1 MEKYIENKPSTSYS
15 QNVLHNLKT
24 YFLHDDFKSNLQR
37 DAVYQILRGTN
48 DVFVSM
54 PTGSGKSLCFQ
65 LPAVMQENKV
75 TIVFSP
81 LLALMKDQ
89 IDHLKK
95 LKIHADTINSKT
107 PAAQR
112 EKIINDLKCKK
123 TSIKLLYVTPEQ
135 AATNTFKDILRSL
148 YKVKKV
154 AYIVVDE
161 AHCVSQWGHD
171 FRPDY
176 LKLGTLRQQYSDVPC
191 VALTATASA
200 VVVED
205 IINQLKLKNLR
216 KFKTPCFRSNL
227 YYDIIYQDSLEH
239 SYSHLKQFVVKHLP
253 AEEELSPMNRA
264 CGIIYCRT
272 RDLTEEVAQV
282 LSKTGVP
289 TVAYHAGLREKL
301 RVEVQNQWCEGK
313 YRVIAATISFGM
325 GVDKATVRFVVHW
338 GIASSIPAYYQESGR
353 AGRDGKPA
361 FCRIYHARNAK
372 SSYEFILRS
381 EVFKAKTKEKKEK
394 AEESCK
400 SFQKMVKF
408 CESVECRHAMF
419 ATFFGDEKPKCK
431 KQCDVCSNKEAVEE
445 SLGSFCVGGGLPRGS
460 RTSFVTQEQ
469 WNSGYND
476 LYGSGRKGMSEDFES
491 YNEEGSCRSPNSD
504 RNPKL
509 TGMIKKQLSLRRA
522 SQHSDDDDDDSYKVK
537 ANLSKVR
544 AAESTKIKVN
554 GLTINAREGYVK
566 FLQELLQKNLDQCS
580 IVDPP
585 DNALNSSDV
594 EQAALDLE
602 YQAFTA
608 NKAMSL
614 YRRAIAKLSAD
625 VKNATKQMSLYIL
638 LKSYES
644 HNSKNSNSI
653 SSVQEEKLSTAK
665 SKNPFVSASTLIG
678 MSKTLEENKRVSKK
692 NKSEEKSKGQT
703 SVSSYF
709 KNSSEKAKFKNSSP
723 TSEIVE
729 IPSDDEDEDH
739 NLEEKNQH
747 KEYEELLKFS
757 NNSDRN
763 IKTSKCYSENELDS
777 CKTGASFAHDL
788 QQADVEAL
796 TDIQSK
802 LTRETTEESEKSGLF
817 FNVDDLFEESPKDEL
832 INDKNVDKNVNVVLS
847 DDAQHCNQKSNP
859 LKHQCKEIDLSKNKG
874 KEANIHNSNYFQSE
888 KNNLTPNHKHRKR
901 KMFENSFGDSESI
914 VSDIITCKKFKSPID
929 KPSEVQIEKNIEC
942 KKVVREMKKSPKMKN
957 KSDINKIISRTKSL
971 DNGNSNYKLRLQKNE
986 ESPVKNKNLESKNS
1000 PSKKEKE
1007 KVSDTVIKFLMPF
1020 YKQKRI
1026 ADKDLFK
1033 YLARTLVHKV
1043 ISEQLLSDGDE
1054 IKNLIKRIFQ
1064 EEPILEDKAQV
1075 DKIILLAE
1083 I

>member
-123 TSIKLLYVTPEQ
+123 TSLKLLYVTPEQ

-325 GVDKATVRFVVHW
+325 GVDKATVSFLSLYSN
-338 GIASSIPAYYQESGR
+338 IAWSKTECHCLCVMNLVESQPVCGGRGELVGDLETVWRAKLLDCHYLTPIPSTTHPGDEWRDDSLVQSSIRAAHDKGFEEYTDEDIVAQVQGVPA
-353 AGRDGKPA
+353 DD
-361 FCRIYHARNAK
+361 
-372 SSYEFILRS
+372 
-381 EVFKAKTKEKKEK
+381 
-394 AEESCK
+394 SC
-400 SFQKMVKF
+400 S
-408 CESVECRHAMF
+408 
-419 ATFFGDEKPKCK
+419 
-431 KQCDVCSNKEAVEE
+431 
-445 SLGSFCVGGGLPRGS
+445 
-460 RTSFVTQEQ
+460 
-469 WNSGYND
+469 
-476 LYGSGRKGMSEDFES
+476 SED
-491 YNEEGSCRSPNSD
+491 EGDAQTTDIVPHSAAASAFD
-504 RNPKL
+504 L
-509 TGMIKKQLSLRRA
+509 ALR
-522 SQHSDDDDDDSYKVK
+522 Y
-537 ANLSKVR
+537 
-544 AAESTKIKVN
+544 
-554 GLTINAREGYVK
+554 
-566 FLQELLQKNLDQCS
+566 
-580 IVDPP
+580 
-585 DNALNSSDV
+585 V
-594 EQAALDLE
+594 EQHAA
-602 YQAFTA
+602 A
-608 NKAMSL
+608 
-614 YRRAIAKLSAD
+614 
-625 VKNATKQMSLYIL
+625 
-638 LKSYES
+638 
-644 HNSKNSNSI
+644 
-653 SSVQEEKLSTAK
+653 
-665 SKNPFVSASTLIG
+665 
-678 MSKTLEENKRVSKK
+678 
-692 NKSEEKSKGQT
+692 
-703 SVSSYF
+703 
-709 KNSSEKAKFKNSSP
+709 
-723 TSEIVE
+723 
-729 IPSDDEDEDH
+729 
-739 NLEEKNQH
+739 
-747 KEYEELLKFS
+747 
-757 NNSDRN
+757 
-763 IKTSKCYSENELDS
+763 
-777 CKTGASFAHDL
+777 
-788 QQADVEAL
+788 
-796 TDIQSK
+796 
-802 LTRETTEESEKSGLF
+802 
-817 FNVDDLFEESPKDEL
+817 
-832 INDKNVDKNVNVVLS
+832 
-847 DDAQHCNQKSNP
+847 
-859 LKHQCKEIDLSKNKG
+859 
-874 KEANIHNSNYFQSE
+874 
-888 KNNLTPNHKHRKR
+888 TPN
-901 KMFENSFGDSESI
+901 D
-914 VSDIITCKKFKSPID
+914 
-929 KPSEVQIEKNIEC
+929 
-942 KKVVREMKKSPKMKN
+942 
-957 KSDINKIISRTKSL
+957 
-971 DNGNSNYKLRLQKNE
+971 
-986 ESPVKNKNLESKNS
+986 
-1000 PSKKEKE
+1000 
-1007 KVSDTVIKFLMPF
+1007 
-1020 YKQKRI
+1020 
-1026 ADKDLFK
+1026 
-1033 YLARTLVHKV
+1033 
-1043 ISEQLLSDGDE
+1043 
-1054 IKNLIKRIFQ
+1054 
-1064 EEPILEDKAQV
+1064 
-1075 DKIILLAE
+1075 
-1083 I
+1083 